1 VGFCGLLLFTIAIPH
16 YTRLRAVFYREAHL
30 YSRGIYGAAL
40 ALAELPW
47 LVLYAILFTVI
58 FTPMARF
65 NMNPGPFFTYF
76 AGALLTMGGFLYAG
90 IAASAMLPSAIIAQ
104 IAGGAFLAVIWLFAY
119 VFVPWGYLPAWWRW
133 FSLIDFAAHAVR
145 AITTSQFHCD
155 NSDPSSCPQISVPTS
170 MGPIQVPTY
179 TYMSQLVGATYED
192 RGAELG
198 YSALIVFG
206 IMLGAAAAHYINWQ
220 RR

>member
-40 ALAELPW
+40 TLAEFPW

-65 NMNPGPFFTYF
+65 NMSPAPFLTYF
-76 AGALLTMGGFLYAG
+76 TGALLTMGGFLYAG
-90 IAASAMLPSAIIAQ
+90 VAASAMLPSAIIAQ

-119 VFVPWGYLPAWWRW
+119 VFVPWGFMPAWWRW

-145 AITTSQFHCD
+145 AITTSQFYCD
-155 NSDPSSCPQISVPTS
+155 VSDPSCPNISVPTS
-170 MGPIQVPTY
+170 MGPVQVPTY
-179 TYMSQLVGATYED
+179 TYMSQLVGVKYED

-198 YSALIVFG
+198 YATLIVFG
-206 IMLGAAAAHYINWQ
+206 VMLGAVAAHFINWQ

>member
-1 VGFCGLLLFTIAIPH
+1 MGFCGLLLFTIAIPH

-30 YSRGIYGAAL
+30 YSRGIYGAAV
-40 ALAELPW
+40 ALAEFPW
-47 LVLYAILFTVI
+47 LVLYAILFTII

-65 NMNPGPFFTYF
+65 NMNAGPFLTYF
-76 AGALLTMGGFLYAG
+76 AGALITIGGFLYAG
-90 IAASAMLPSAIIAQ
+90 IAASAMLPSAVIAQ

-145 AITTSQFHCD
+145 AITTTEFYCD
-155 NSDPSSCPQISVPTS
+155 GDGCPTMSVATS
-170 MGPIQVPTY
+170 AGPVTTATY
-179 TYMSQLVGATYED
+179 SYMSKLVGSTYGD
-192 RGAELG
+192 AGAELG
-198 YSALIVFG
+198 YAALIVFG
-206 IMLGAAAAHYINWQ
+206 IIIGAVAAHFLNWQ